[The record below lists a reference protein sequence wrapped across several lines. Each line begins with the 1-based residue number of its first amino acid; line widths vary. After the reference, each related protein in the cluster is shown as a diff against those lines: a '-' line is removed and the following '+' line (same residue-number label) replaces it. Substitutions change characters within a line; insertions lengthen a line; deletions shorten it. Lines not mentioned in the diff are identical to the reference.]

1 MNVDGKECLQAIL
14 SAPSTATGGADLSYQ
29 EPVIHQR
36 LAGQVALAEVDPR
49 RHQPLVQQVREQHA
63 GHGVVEPQVAD
74 REGEDVEEQPVE
86 LGAEGVHARP
96 LQLLVLHEDARP
108 AARPQVRRRAQQRLQ
123 PGARAQLA
131 LQLGR
136 LVLLAHE
143 PLQEPVQVARGLDRP
158 AAVRPLGPRPP
169 PVLQLAQVARPRVG
183 QEGLLLQHV
192 PRDHVVVDGVVLPP
206 ELLREEHLEALR
218 VRGPPLQPAVHAVAQ
233 RLVGQ
238 VVRQLLQRHVR
249 RRVRA
254 AAVQVVPVVGL
265 VQDQHA
271 HFGHRAQVHVAPGL
285 GLGDAALEDEEVPQ
299 PLHEGHEHPPPHRV
313 RESQDGVQGVLG
325 QVAQAGLRGGVVLQP
340 QGHQEER
347 HPEEVE
353 AERLPA
359 VALHFVPL
367 VRAQQRAPH

>member
-14 SAPSTATGGADLSYQ
+14 SAPSATTGGADLSYQ

-158 AAVRPLGPRPP
+158 AAVR
-169 PVLQLAQVARPRVG
+169 
-183 QEGLLLQHV
+183 
-192 PRDHVVVDGVVLPP
+192 
-206 ELLREEHLEALR
+206 
-218 VRGPPLQPAVHAVAQ
+218 
-233 RLVGQ
+233 
-238 VVRQLLQRHVR
+238 
-249 RRVRA
+249 
-254 AAVQVVPVVGL
+254 
-265 VQDQHA
+265 
-271 HFGHRAQVHVAPGL
+271 
-285 GLGDAALEDEEVPQ
+285 
-299 PLHEGHEHPPPHRV
+299 
-313 RESQDGVQGVLG
+313 
-325 QVAQAGLRGGVVLQP
+325 
-340 QGHQEER
+340 
-347 HPEEVE
+347 
-353 AERLPA
+353 
-359 VALHFVPL
+359 
-367 VRAQQRAPH
+367 